1 MRLILYVVRR
11 LLILIP
17 TLLGVT
23 IITFV
28 LSHAPGPNLA
38 VAVYCTPRLGA
49 CNIDNPLLKPI
60 VDQFHLRDP
69 LPVQYVYYLAGLLQ
83 GDWGFTTSA
92 VRGGIPVTQAIT
104 IFSPQTIELA
114 ITVTALAT
122 LIGIPTGTISALR
135 KDKLSDHG
143 TRIFARSDIP
153 SRFSGSAYC
162 FRSWPSPCSRSGR
175 SQEATA

>member
-38 VAVYCTPRLGA
+38 IAVYCTPKLGP
-49 CNIDNPLLKPI
+49 CTIDNPFLKPI

-69 LPVQYVYYLAGLLQ
+69 LPVQYFYYLAGLLQ
-83 GDWGFTTSA
+83 GDWGYSTSA
-92 VRGGIPVTQAIT
+92 AGAGMPRRW
-104 IFSPQTIELA
+104 S
-114 ITVTALAT
+114 
-122 LIGIPTGTISALR
+122 S
-135 KDKLSDHG
+135 
-143 TRIFARSDIP
+143 RSRQRP
-153 SRFSGSAYC
+153 SR
-162 FRSWPSPCSRSGR
+162 P
-175 SQEATA
+175 

>member
-49 CNIDNPLLKPI
+49 GNINNPLLKPI
-60 VDQFHLRDP
+60 FDQFHLRDP
-69 LPVQYVYYLAGLLQ
+69 LPVQSFSYLAGLRQ
-83 GDWGFTTSA
+83 GARGFTPSA
-92 VRGGIPVTQAIT
+92 DRGRLPV
-104 IFSPQTIELA
+104 
-114 ITVTALAT
+114 
-122 LIGIPTGTISALR
+122 
-135 KDKLSDHG
+135 
-143 TRIFARSDIP
+143 
-153 SRFSGSAYC
+153 
-162 FRSWPSPCSRSGR
+162 
-175 SQEATA
+175 